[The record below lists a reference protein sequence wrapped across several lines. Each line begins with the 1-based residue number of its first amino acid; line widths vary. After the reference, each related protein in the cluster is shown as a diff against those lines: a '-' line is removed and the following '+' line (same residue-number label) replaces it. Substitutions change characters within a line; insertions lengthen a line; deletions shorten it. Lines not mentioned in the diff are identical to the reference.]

1 MNSTNIRT
9 AQINSPCTPSLIK
22 RGKGELC
29 NLFIRAIRVHV
40 FVLVFC
46 LLFLFPQ
53 VAPLN
58 GMSPAGEVEIGKESD
73 KEILKYY
80 GYYSNKDL
88 QEYVNEIGQK
98 LISHIKDPVFD
109 YYFKVVDSA
118 EVNAFALPGGYIYVT
133 RGMLAYINTEAELA
147 VILGH
152 EIGHV
157 TSHHAV
163 TQMNK
168 SIASA
173 LLTIAGLIASQ
184 DIRREAGAWVAV
196 TTQLSQH
203 ILSGYGREAE
213 MQSDELGIIY
223 AHSAGYDP
231 RAMTDFFRK
240 LKSRERFVGAGY
252 HGFLATHPDTIER
265 IITAEDKSAI
275 VAARG
280 GNLEKNEDRYKSKIE
295 GLFYGSDS
303 NSRFR
308 RPAIKHGDK
317 DKTGEG
323 KSEPDNKLKKGD
335 RYIHIY
341 TVKNGDT
348 FRAISKDAAK
358 DERLALEIALINGKN
373 VDDTLTAGEKI
384 KIIMKKQ

>member
-1 MNSTNIRT
+1 MKQWSNFS
-9 AQINSPCTPSLIK
+9 SLKICVIS
-22 RGKGELC
+22 G
-29 NLFIRAIRVHV
+29 LFFFSAVT
-40 FVLVFC
+40 
-46 LLFLFPQ
+46 
-53 VAPLN
+53 PLN
-58 GMSPAGEVEIGKESD
+58 SMSPAGEVEIGKEAD
-73 KEILKYY
+73 KDIIKHY
-80 GYYSNKDL
+80 GYYNDKDL
-88 QEYVNEIGQK
+88 QEYVSGIGQK
-98 LISHIKDPVFD
+98 LISYIKDPVFE
-109 YYFKVVDSA
+109 YYFKVIDSP

-133 RGMLAYINTEAELA
+133 RGMLAYINSEAELS

-184 DIRREAGAWVAV
+184 DIRREAGAWVTV

-223 AHSAGYDP
+223 SHSAGYDP
-231 RAMTDFFRK
+231 RAMADFFRK
-240 LKSRERFVGAGY
+240 LKSRERFMGASY

-265 IITAEDKSAI
+265 IIAAEDKSGI

-280 GNLEKNEDRYKSKIE
+280 GSLEKNENKYKSKIE
-295 GLFYGSDS
+295 GLSYGGVSGNKFKKTDS
-303 NSRFR
+303 
-308 RPAIKHGDK
+308 
-317 DKTGEG
+317 
-323 KSEPDNKLKKGD
+323 
-335 RYIHIY
+335 YIHIY

-348 FRAISKDAAK
+348 FRTIAKDAAK
-358 DERLALEIALINGKN
+358 DERIALEIALINGKN
-373 VDDTLTAGEKI
+373 VDDTLTSGEKI